1 MVMIEMCFKLNRII
15 NKFQFWNQN
24 MLIIVIK
31 LRVMIIFF
39 VVKDGKEIIN
49 ECWFEF

>member
-39 VVKDGKEIIN
+39 VVEDGKEIIN
-49 ECWFEF
+49 EC

>member
-1 MVMIEMCFKLNRII
+1 
-15 NKFQFWNQN
+15 

-39 VVKDGKEIIN
+39 VVKGSKEIIN